1 VVLLVLANAMA
12 SYAFTLTNKLGFGSN
27 QNKADTSRLMQT
39 LQVIGIR
46 YPTLFTGS
54 KLNFIDSTILQN
66 YQQSSLANL
75 LSSQSQ
81 IFIKSYSPG
90 MLATPSFRG
99 GNANHTAVI
108 WNGFNLQNPMNGQID
123 FSTIPAFL
131 LEHVAIQYGSPAA
144 LFGSG
149 NIGGAIHIG
158 TAKPSGKGLQTE
170 FMTGIGSFET
180 YSSGI
185 KLFLTQS
192 KWSMQQKLFWQ
203 QSQNDFTYKNVD
215 LLQPQTYPTSS
226 YKSLPTVRAENAQFT
241 TIAWLQEFQF
251 QIYPKLKVGI
261 KSWLQKNERNI
272 PAALNTANIKAKQ
285 IDETRKV
292 IIDYQYKTGSYEMQ
306 ARYGYFNDVINY
318 SDNNNTPSISTSHN
332 QVFFL
337 DNFINK
343 ENYQIQGSV
352 MTQNTKANLNTIQT
366 NWFQNRIAVF
376 GTFKWLWFGHKL
388 QQQITL
394 RQEWADGK
402 AVPIIPAYGFNLAL
416 GKQFTLFGNIAKS
429 YRLPTFNDLYWPNM
443 GNKELLPEEGWNE
456 ELSLKYQI
464 SYKKISISSTITAFN
479 KNIQNWIIW
488 VPNGGNLSTPKNI
501 YQVWSRGLEYD
512 WRIKMN
518 TGKIFY
524 SFRGLHDLTVATNE
538 ESSIPYDASLNKQII
553 YTPRVKNMLQFS
565 LQYKSLSFDYTF
577 NYVGTRYVSADHSN
591 WLNPF
596 NYSGLNL
603 GKNLIIKQKNI
614 QCLIGI
620 NNIFNQTYQV
630 MVNRPM
636 PLINYQITL
645 NFKL

>member
-1 VVLLVLANAMA
+1 MLAWALP
-12 SYAFTLTNKLGFGSN
+12 SYAVKFTDSPTFGSN
-27 QNKADTSRLMQT
+27 QNKADTTRLMQT
-39 LQVIGIR
+39 LQVIGVR
-46 YPTLFTGS
+46 YPSLFTGS
-54 KLNFIDSTILQN
+54 KLNLIDSSILQN
-66 YQQSSLANL
+66 YQQNSLANV
-75 LSSQSQ
+75 LSNQSQ
-81 IFIKSYSPG
+81 IFIKTYAPG
-90 MLATPSFRG
+90 MLATSSFRG

-131 LEHVAIQYGSPAA
+131 LEQVSIQYGSPAA

-158 TAKPSGKGLQTE
+158 TAKPSHKGLQTE
-170 FMTGIGSFET
+170 IMTGIGSFET
-180 YSSGI
+180 YSNGI
-185 KLFLTQS
+185 KLFLTQN

-203 QSQNDFTYKNVD
+203 YSDNDFTHKNID
-215 LLQPQTYPTSS
+215 LLQPQSFPSPDIN
-226 YKSLPTVRAENAQFT
+226 SLPVQRTVNSKFNT
-241 TIAWLQEFQF
+241 LAWLQEFQF
-251 QIYPKLKVGI
+251 QFYSKMKVGF
-261 KSWLQKNERNI
+261 KSWIQKNDRNI
-272 PAALNTANIKAKQ
+272 PAALNAQSLNAKQ
-285 IDETRKV
+285 IDETRK
-292 IIDYQYKTGSYEMQ
+292 IIVDYQYKSGSYEMQ
-306 ARYGYFNDVINY
+306 ARYGYFNDMINY
-318 SDNNNTPSISTSHN
+318 SDKNNTPTISSSHN

-352 MTQNTKANLNTIQT
+352 MTQNTKAKLNTNNT
-366 NWFQNRIAVF
+366 NWFQNKIAVF

-388 QQQITL
+388 QQQITI
-394 RQEWADGK
+394 RQEWADEK
-402 AVPIIPAYGFNLAL
+402 AVPIIPAYGFNLTL

-443 GNKELLPEEGWNE
+443 GNKELLPEEGWNQ
-456 ELSLKYQI
+456 ELSLKHQTT
-464 SYKKISISSTITAFN
+464 YKKISIHSTLTAFD

-501 YQVWSRGLEYD
+501 YRVWSRGLEYD
-512 WRIKMN
+512 WRIRMN
-518 TGKIFY
+518 IGKIFY
-524 SFRGLHDLTVATNE
+524 SFRGLHDLTIATNK
-538 ESSIPYDASLNKQII
+538 ESSIPNDASLNKQII

-565 LQYKSLSFDYTF
+565 LLYKSLSFDFTF

-603 GKNLIIKQKNI
+603 GKVFTIKQKSI
-614 QCLIGI
+614 QCLFSM
-620 NNIFNQTYQV
+620 NNLFNQTYQV

-636 PLINYQITL
+636 PLVNYQITL

>member
-1 VVLLVLANAMA
+1 MLANAMA
-12 SYAFTLTNKLGFGSN
+12 SYAFTNANKLGFGSN
-27 QNKADTSRLMQT
+27 QNKADTSRLMHT
-39 LQVIGIR
+39 LKVVGIR

-54 KLNFIDSTILQN
+54 KLNLIDSSILQN
-66 YQQSSLANL
+66 YQQNSLANV
-75 LSSQSQ
+75 LSNQSQ
-81 IFIKSYSPG
+81 IFIKTYAPG

-131 LEHVAIQYGSPAA
+131 LEQVAIQYGSPAA

-158 TAKPSGKGLQTE
+158 TAKPSHKGLQTE
-170 FMTGIGSFET
+170 IMTGIGSFGT
-180 YSSGI
+180 YSSGV

-192 KWSMQQKLFWQ
+192 NWSMQQKLFWQ
-203 QSQNDFTYKNVD
+203 HAENDFTYKNVD
-215 LLQPQTYPTSS
+215 LLQPQSTPISN
-226 YKSLPTVRAENAQFT
+226 YKSLPTARAENAQFST
-241 TIAWLQEFQF
+241 LAWMQEFQF
-251 QIYPKLKVGI
+251 QIYPKLKFGI

-272 PAALNTANIKAKQ
+272 PAALNTANLNAKQ

-292 IIDYQYKTGSYEMQ
+292 TVDYQYKTGSYEMQ

-352 MTQNTKANLNTIQT
+352 MTQNTKANLNTNNT
-366 NWFQNRIAVF
+366 NWFQNRIAIF
-376 GTFKWLWFGHKL
+376 GTFKWLWFDHHL
-388 QQQITL
+388 QQQITI
-394 RQEWADGK
+394 RQEWADEK

-416 GKQFTLFGNIAKS
+416 GKQFILFGNIAKS

-443 GNKELLPEEGWNE
+443 GNKELLPEEGWNQ
-456 ELSLKYQI
+456 ELSLKHQTT
-464 SYKKISISSTITAFN
+464 YKKISFNSTLTAFN

-501 YQVWSRGLEYD
+501 YKVWSRGLEYD
-512 WRIKMN
+512 WRIKFN
-518 TGKIFY
+518 AGNIHY
-524 SFRGLHDLTVATNE
+524 LLRGLHDLTIATNDA
-538 ESSIPYDASLNKQII
+538 STIPNDASLNKQII

-603 GKNLIIKQKNI
+603 GKVFTIKEKSIQGLFSLNNL
-614 QCLIGI
+614 
-620 NNIFNQTYQV
+620 FNQTYQV

-636 PLINYQITL
+636 PLINYQITI
-645 NFKL
+645 NIKL